1 MTMRPTE
8 TSHAVEAVRTSAIP
22 LTPDGDH
29 DALVERIGEASLVL
43 IGEASHGTHEF
54 YRERARITQQLICDK
69 GFEAVAVEGDWPDAY
84 RINRFV
90 RGLDGDESAVDALRG
105 FERFPTWMWRNTD
118 VCDFVDWQ
126 RAHNARLPA
135 DRRTGFYGLDLY
147 SLGRSVEAVLRH
159 LEKTDPHSAQAA
171 RDRYACFDRFGDDG
185 QLYGLMTG
193 VRGAR
198 SCEQAV
204 LAMLAELRERA
215 GGAAAAGRM
224 SLEEAFDA
232 EQNARLVK
240 NAEAY
245 YRAMYLSDVSS
256 WNQRDR
262 HMAET
267 VDELQRH
274 LGRGGGA
281 PKIVVWA
288 HNSHL
293 GDARATEMGER
304 RGELN
309 LGQLLR
315 ERHGDDVFIIG
326 FSTHRGSVTAASN
339 WDSPAERKDVRPS
352 LPESHEHVLHAT
364 GIERFL
370 LPLCDGGPA
379 TEALRQPRLERA
391 IGVIYRPETERQSHY
406 FSARMSD
413 QFDAVIHIDVTTAV
427 EALPCAD
434 DAVPA
439 EGEPPETFPSGI

>member
-1 MTMRPTE
+1 MTRLPTGAS
-8 TSHAVEAVRTSAIP
+8 TAVEAVRASAIP
-22 LTPDGDH
+22 LAPDGEH
-29 DALVERIGEASLVL
+29 AALLDRIGEARLVL

-54 YRERARITQQLICDK
+54 YRERARITQQLIRQK

-84 RINRFV
+84 RVNRFV
-90 RGLDGDESAVDALRG
+90 RGLDGDASAVDALRG

-118 VCDFVDWQ
+118 VCDFIDWQ
-126 RAHNARLPA
+126 RAHNATLPA

-147 SLGRSVEAVLRH
+147 SLSGSVEAVLRH
-159 LEKTDPHSAQAA
+159 LEKADPDSAQAA

-204 LAMLAELRERA
+204 LATLAELRERA
-215 GGAAAAGRM
+215 SAAAAEGGM
-224 SLEEAFDA
+224 SVEEAFDA

-267 VDELQRH
+267 LAELQRH
-274 LGRGGGA
+274 LGRRGGA
-281 PKIVVWA
+281 PKLVVWA

-315 ERHGDDVFIIG
+315 ERHGQDVFIIG
-326 FSTHRGSVTAASN
+326 FSTHRGSVMAASN

-352 LPESHEHVLHAT
+352 LPESHEHLLHAT

-379 TEALRQPRLERA
+379 AEALRQPRLERA

-406 FSARMSD
+406 FQARMTD

-427 EALPCAD
+427 AALPGED
-434 DAVPA
+434 DTVPA
-439 EGEPPETFPSGI
+439 EGEPPETYPTGI